1 MQAVRSL
8 WRYVKVPTLF
18 ILVVVATVTLV
29 YLAVGLLMSSV
40 DIRVTMRRH
49 PTHHSHTYTVLK
61 VNDSSQHAS
70 SNYLHQS
77 TVTPQ
82 QRSIFPISSMTHS
95 NDHRKNA
102 NLALTSHAP
111 LTLPLHQSP
120 YTFVAPPV
128 FKDIIVRSVYFDSRP
143 RSHHRNASV
152 FMLEVAKPILE
163 QHSIVG
169 CAVGEH
175 FTIDFDLRVPHC
187 MSWLHEKNGHL
198 THEPVMLDC
207 FDLPG
212 TNGSEAFVVYKH
224 NNHTFAVKSEH
235 PFMIPAPHHP
245 PPNPQ
250 RYNFSVATCIAVLYG
265 RPTFLIDWLRYQKTV
280 GIDHVHMIAENSFE
294 ALGGFNHPYLKQKI
308 KEGYVTVNVWH
319 RWHKRNGMYYH
330 SQPIAHEDC
339 LYRLHGTYDYAF
351 ILDQDDFFI
360 PRIPDQQTVHYYIET
375 LCPHGSC
382 AFEWHE
388 YYPNCGMENKA
399 QSDGNLTRSLKSRVF
414 TRRSHTK
421 SVHTLSGILDAGP
434 HAALKYM
441 RGFKVKKIPEH
452 KAYVAHV
459 RIGRKPPRC

>member
-1 MQAVRSL
+1 MQAVRSP
-8 WRYVKVPTLF
+8 WRWVKVSTLF
-18 ILVVVATVTLV
+18 ILVIVATVTLV
-29 YLAVGLLMSSV
+29 YPVVGILMSSV
-40 DIRVTMRRH
+40 DIRVMMRRH
-49 PTHHSHTYTVLK
+49 PTHHSHTVSKNKDLK
-61 VNDSSQHAS
+61 QHFS
-70 SNYLHQS
+70 NNYLHKS
-77 TVTPQ
+77 TREQ
-82 QRSIFPISSMTHS
+82 HSIFPISSMSHS
-95 NDHRKNA
+95 NDLRKNS
-102 NLALTSHAP
+102 NHLLTSHVP
-111 LTLPLHQSP
+111 LTPQSP

-128 FKDIIVRSVYFDSRP
+128 FKDIIVRSVYFDDRL
-143 RSHHRNASV
+143 RSHHKNSSV

-163 QHSIVG
+163 QHSIIG

-175 FTIDFDLRVPHC
+175 FTVDFDLRVPHC
-187 MSWLHEKNGHL
+187 MSWLHEKFSYL

-207 FDLPG
+207 FDLQG
-212 TNGSEAFVVYKH
+212 VNGSGAFVVYKH
-224 NNHTFAVKSEH
+224 NHQTLAVKSER

-265 RPTFLIDWLRYQKTV
+265 RPTFLVDWLRYQKTV
-280 GIDHVHMIAENSFE
+280 GIDHVHMIAEDTFE
-294 ALGGFNHPYLKQKI
+294 AQGGFNHPYLKQKI
-308 KEGYVTVNVWH
+308 KEGYVTVDIWH
-319 RWHKRNGMYYH
+319 RWHNRYGMYYH

-360 PRIPDQQTVHYYIET
+360 PRIPNQQTVHYYIET

-399 QSDGNLTRSLKSRVF
+399 QSDGNLTQSLKSRVF

-441 RGFKVKKIPEH
+441 RGFKAKSIPEH
-452 KAYVAHV
+452 KAYVAHL
-459 RIGRKPPRC
+459 RIGRKPARC